1 MKNGIIAL
9 MVFAGVTAM
18 FSSCIKNGPMV
29 TTITPSMTANIG
41 SYNFTAASIVPST
54 LDSQVND
61 TSTTLIITGNSNDQ
75 AYPRDKM
82 VLVINNY
89 RGVTGLF
96 SMAQGYAHAYYLHS
110 GVRSDAAGGI
120 VSITK
125 ITPNSII
132 GYFSFTT
139 VDDQAITDGNF
150 NVGKPGM

>member
-1 MKNGIIAL
+1 
-9 MVFAGVTAM
+9 MVFVGVSAM

-29 TTITPSMTANIG
+29 TTINPSMTASVG
-41 SYNFTAASIVPST
+41 DYNFTAATVVPST

-61 TSTTLIITGNSNDQ
+61 TSTTLIITGYSNDK
-75 AYPRDKM
+75 AYPRDKI
-82 VLVINNY
+82 VLVVSNY

-96 SMAQGYAHAYYLHS
+96 SMAQGYSNAYYWHS

-139 VDDQAITDGNF
+139 VDDQAITEGNF